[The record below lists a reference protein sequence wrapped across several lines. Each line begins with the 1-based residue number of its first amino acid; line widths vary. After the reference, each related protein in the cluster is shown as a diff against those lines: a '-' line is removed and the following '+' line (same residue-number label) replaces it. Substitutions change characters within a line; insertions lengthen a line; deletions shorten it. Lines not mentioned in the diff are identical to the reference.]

1 MMTLTWHEYRY
12 YPYERELA
20 RRESAALLSGVQF
33 REAVDGI
40 NVVGPFELDE
50 IQRLTY
56 FSGLRNGQSFTP
68 TVQALLEAPARDGKN
83 RQATRYSTHGLHEYK
98 GKFNPQVA
106 KSLLNIFGVNPGDNV
121 LDPFCGS
128 GTTLV
133 ECAHIGVHGFGTDLN
148 PLAVYIANA
157 KLLAL
162 TTPFAQLHLALR
174 RIRAAIRC
182 SENRAIEMPD
192 NRRTRYLTDWFDLSI
207 LHTIESVRA
216 RIGDEA
222 GPLASIF
229 LVIASNLLRDY
240 SRQDPHD
247 LRIRRRKTPLPT
259 TSFLDAFLYAGEQ
272 ALARLRDA
280 QSQLDDSKLLPGM
293 AVVCDATNLASR
305 EIPGSFDAAITSPP
319 YAMALPYIDTQRLSL
334 VWLEL
339 LDAGHIRELE
349 ANLVGSREIRG
360 DARRRVL
367 GDRKTNA
374 AALPAWEADFCATL
388 QEAIGP
394 GDGFRRKAVPNLL
407 YRYFAAMQDS
417 FAEIRKVMQPGAPFG
432 LIVGHNH
439 TVLGGVR
446 FDIDTPAHLA
456 SLADNAGWH
465 VEEIMPL
472 QSYQRYGY
480 HMNNAISSESLVILR
495 A

>member
-1 MMTLTWHEYRY
+1 MTR
-12 YPYERELA
+12 
-20 RRESAALLSGVQF
+20 
-33 REAVDGI
+33 
-40 NVVGPFELDE
+40 NVC
-50 IQRLTY
+50 R
-56 FSGLRNGQSFTP
+56 
-68 TVQALLEAPARDGKN
+68 
-83 RQATRYSTHGLHEYK
+83 
-98 GKFNPQVA
+98 
-106 KSLLNIFGVNPGDNV
+106 
-121 LDPFCGS
+121 
-128 GTTLV
+128 
-133 ECAHIGVHGFGTDLN
+133 
-148 PLAVYIANA
+148 
-157 KLLAL
+157 
-162 TTPFAQLHLALR
+162 
-174 RIRAAIRC
+174 
-182 SENRAIEMPD
+182 
-192 NRRTRYLTDWFDLSI
+192 W
-207 LHTIESVRA
+207 
-216 RIGDEA
+216 
-222 GPLASIF
+222 
-229 LVIASNLLRDY
+229 
-240 SRQDPHD
+240 
-247 LRIRRRKTPLPT
+247 
-259 TSFLDAFLYAGEQ
+259 
-272 ALARLRDA
+272 
-280 QSQLDDSKLLPGM
+280 
-293 AVVCDATNLASR
+293 
-305 EIPGSFDAAITSPP
+305 
-319 YAMALPYIDTQRLSL
+319 

-388 QEAIGP
+388 QEAIGT
-394 GDGFRRKAVPNLL
+394 GDGFRRRAVPNLL